1 MRLLILACSATKRHN
16 AALLPALD
24 RYDGPSY
31 RTLRRFL
38 ADHPARWCALD
49 ILILSAEF
57 GLIRG
62 DNPIPNYDRRMDAS
76 RALELRASVTEVLRG
91 LLDRQRYDAT
101 FVSLGRD
108 YAPALVTTDNQ
119 LPRLGA
125 LTIATGGI
133 GTRLGQLRRWLI
145 ADA

>member
-1 MRLLILACSATKRHN
+1 MRLLILPCSATKRHDPG
-16 AALLPALD
+16 LLPAVE

-38 ADHPARWCALD
+38 ADYPEKRDALAV
-49 ILILSAEF
+49 LILSAEF

-62 DNPIPNYDRRMDAS
+62 DTLVPDYDRRMGAA
-76 RALELRASVTEVLRG
+76 RAAELRPSVGQMLARSLAERSAV
-91 LLDRQRYDAT
+91 AT

-108 YAPALVTTDNQ
+108 YAPALVITDDVRS
-119 LPRLGA
+119 RLGN
-125 LTIATGGI
+125 LTIASGGI
-133 GTRLGQLRRWLI
+133 GTRLGRLRRWLI